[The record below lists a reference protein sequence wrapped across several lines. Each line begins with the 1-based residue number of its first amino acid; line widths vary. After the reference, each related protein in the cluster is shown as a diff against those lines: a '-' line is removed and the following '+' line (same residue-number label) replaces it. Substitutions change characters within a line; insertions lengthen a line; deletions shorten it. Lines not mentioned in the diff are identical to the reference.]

1 MIEKTIFHSKILEE
15 LHLKYIASVGK
26 DSLEIVLK
34 LENFSQVFL
43 NFILIGAVNESHGR
57 GR

>member
-34 LENFSQVFL
+34 FENFSQIFL
-43 NFILIGAVNESHGR
+43 NIILKGAINEGYGR
-57 GR
+57 R